1 MKSFFSMVKIAALF
15 SLALSSFAFA
25 EGGVTYTL
33 HKSANPTADEEDAY
47 RRITTVMDSAVK
59 LYNTY
64 SNLSKFINVYY
75 SPGVPTA
82 EASSNGDLRFGE
94 NRSYM
99 VVPTAM
105 HEMGHTMGIGTTQE
119 YWDACQDGVFRN
131 DKVQAKLRELSG
143 KPSDELH
150 CDRQHIWPYGL
161 NQASEVKSEK
171 DLIIHVQLVDFI
183 HQQLFKEAFYKQ
195 GRIKSLGETKKCMGI
210 TSDNALELMDC
221 SKEETFVKIFSVG
234 DNPVTYYIKLG
245 SRVVDIPNES
255 TAAGIVASTY
265 GYNGGA
271 HQRYV
276 FDDAGVNMPNAFLLK
291 NHKSGLYL
299 QAVGTQVQ
307 QNRKVDRDESFIWQ
321 LVEDAAAPDT
331 SKTPDTTKTTDTTK
345 TKDSSKTTDSTK
357 VADTTKTPD
366 TSKVADTTKPADTT
380 KAVDSSK
387 TGDTSKTSIARIR
400 EPKVE
405 LAPARAFDLKGRSVG
420 KQSLG
425 RNRETHR
432 ILYRK

>member
-1 MKSFFSMVKIAALF
+1 MSFRSFLVAGIAVALF
-15 SLALSSFAFA
+15 STVSFA
-25 EGGVTYTL
+25 EGGVSYTL
-33 HKSANPTADEEDAY
+33 HKSANPTADEQDAY
-47 RRITTVMDSAVK
+47 KRITAVMDSAVK

-143 KPSDELH
+143 KSSDELH

-195 GRIKSLGETKKCMGI
+195 GRIKSLANSKCMGI

-221 SKEETFVKIFSVG
+221 SKKETFVKIFSVG

-255 TAAGIVASTY
+255 TAAGVKASTY
-265 GYNGGA
+265 GYNGGG

-276 FDDAGVNMPNAFLLK
+276 FEGANVNTPNALYLK
-291 NHKSGLYL
+291 NAKSGHYL
-299 QAVGTQVQ
+299 QAVDNSVVQ
-307 QNRKVDRDESFIWQ
+307 NPKKNSDDFIWQ
-321 LVEDAAAPDT
+321 IEEEASAPDT
-331 SKTPDTTKTTDTTK
+331 SKTPDTTKTADTTK
-345 TKDSSKTTDSTK
+345 AKDSTKTVDTTK
-357 VADTTKTPD
+357 VADTTKTAD

-380 KAVDSSK
+380 QVAD
-387 TGDTSKTSIARIR
+387 TGKSSIARIR
-400 EPKVE
+400 ELRVD
-405 LAPARAFDLKGRSVG
+405 LAPARAFDLKGRSLG
-420 KQSLG
+420 RQPLG
-425 RNRETHR
+425 RNRASHTV
-432 ILYRK
+432 IFRK

>member
-1 MKSFFSMVKIAALF
+1 MSFRSFLVAGIAVAV
-15 SLALSSFAFA
+15 LSTVSFA
-25 EGGVTYTL
+25 EGGVSYTL
-33 HKSANPTADEEDAY
+33 HKSANPTSDEEDAY
-47 RRITTVMDSAVK
+47 KRITAVMDSAVK

-143 KPSDELH
+143 KSSDELH

-195 GRIKSLGETKKCMGI
+195 GRIKSLANSKCMGI

-221 SKEETFVKIFSVG
+221 SKKETFVKIFSVG

-245 SRVVDIPNES
+245 NRVVDIPNES
-255 TAAGIVASTY
+255 TAAGVKASTY
-265 GYNGGA
+265 GYNGGG

-276 FDDAGVNMPNAFLLK
+276 FEGANVNTPNALYLK
-291 NHKSGLYL
+291 NAKSGHYL
-299 QAVGTQVQ
+299 QAVDNSVVQ
-307 QNRKVDRDESFIWQ
+307 NPKKNSDDFIWQ
-321 LVEDAAAPDT
+321 IEEEASVPDT
-331 SKTPDTTKTTDTTK
+331 SKTPDTTKTADTTK
-345 TKDSSKTTDSTK
+345 AKDSTKTVDTTK
-357 VADTTKTPD
+357 VADTTKTAD

-380 KAVDSSK
+380 QVAD
-387 TGDTSKTSIARIR
+387 TGKSSIARIR
-400 EPKVE
+400 ELRVD
-405 LAPARAFDLKGRSVG
+405 LAPARAFDLKGRG
-420 KQSLG
+420 LGRQPLG
-425 RNRETHR
+425 RNRASRTV
-432 ILYRK
+432 IFRK